1 MIMSIDNVLA
11 AVAVTSLEEAVR
23 WYARVLGAA
32 PRRPMPELAEWKLSG
47 GGALQVFEDKERA
60 GRSSVTFVVDSV
72 DDQIAQLTASGI
84 AIVRTTNHKMVKTAT
99 VSDPDRNQVVF
110 AQAIGDAL
118 VR

>member
-1 MIMSIDNVLA
+1 MSMAIDNVLA
-11 AVAVTSLEEAVR
+11 GIAVTNLDEAIR

-32 PRRPMPELAEWKLSG
+32 PRRPMPEVAEWQFAR

-84 AIVRTTNHKMVKTAT
+84 AIVRTVNSALARTAT

-110 AQAIGDAL
+110 AQALGDAL
-118 VR
+118 AR